1 MHATL
6 NCYSNVK
13 NIDYGITSLNKG
25 VMKVIYYLL
34 HLLSILVNGYNSSNG
49 IKVFINFYGKLAW
62 DTIHNAVLN

>member
-49 IKVFINFYGKLAW
+49 IKGIYKLLRQ
-62 DTIHNAVLN
+62 TCVRYNS